1 MITYLMGK
9 KYFWKQQKK
18 GKQRKYCKMK
28 HERAKTAAKREMEK

>member
-18 GKQRKYCKMK
+18 IKQKKYCKN
-28 HERAKTAAKREMEK
+28 EARTRKTAAKKDGK